1 MINLKHIVERECARA
16 TLHKTHEFD
25 VVTLAS
31 AQRVTKPNAQFRIT
45 KQGPE
50 KFLMELVTT
59 MPNAAVTLNLGPVYA
74 YAGSIT
80 AIAFAKT
87 QYGNVVDDPMFHKLY
102 DVQDRFLSY
111 IEDGATITRSTPS
124 APCMICGFI
133 LPLRNLTVDHQRPQ
147 TGGVNEAVLKTFRA
161 FGLTTEGPQGPK
173 GRAILA
179 HITQGIQVGAVA
191 TQPARAV
198 LGGTSLADR
207 YTLSDIGTVL
217 YSFVASAGETA
228 LLESQC
234 MHGLLNLKPA
244 CGACNSARGNPL
256 KF

>member
-1 MINLKHIVERECARA
+1 MINLKNIIERECARA
-16 TLHKTHEFD
+16 TMHKSHAFA

-31 AQRVTKPNAQFRIT
+31 AQKVTKPNAEFRIT
-45 KQGPE
+45 KQGPD
-50 KFLMELVTT
+50 KFLLESVTT
-59 MPNAAVTLNLGPVYA
+59 MPNATTTVDLGPVYA
-74 YAGSIT
+74 YAGVIT
-80 AIAFAKT
+80 GTAFAKT

-102 DVQDRFLSY
+102 DVQQRPLNY
-111 IEDGATITRSTPS
+111 IEGGAALTRPTLS
-124 APCMICGFI
+124 APCMICGLV
-133 LPLRNLTVDHQRPQ
+133 LPLRNLTIDHQRPQ
-147 TGGVNEAVLKTFRA
+147 TGGDHEAVLKTFRA

-179 HITQGIQVGAVA
+179 HITQGTPVA
-191 TQPARAV
+191 TVPTQPTRAA
-198 LGGTSLADR
+198 LGGALPVNR
-207 YTLSDIGTVL
+207 YTLNDIGTIL